1 MGLRLKI
8 WFVLHNEVELEG
20 KSLKI
25 NLAIRRHLYSNKF
38 DEKKKKKN
46 LSISKPKM
54 EWRDSEQREKP
65 WNTIILEK
73 SKRAVKVFK
82 D

>member
-25 NLAIRRHLYSNKF
+25 NLAIGRYLYSNKL
-38 DEKKKKKN
+38 DGKKKKK
-46 LSISKPKM
+46 
-54 EWRDSEQREKP
+54 
-65 WNTIILEK
+65 IIDIET
-73 SKRAVKVFK
+73 
-82 D
+82 